1 MISTALNQ
9 HGGVVRTLPTG
20 RRMLLSCRDLRR
32 TVGDQTI
39 LEVDRLELERGR
51 TYLLSGSNG
60 AGKTSLLRV
69 LAGLE
74 QAHCEQFLFDGV
86 DVDLANYPRHMRS
99 RLGFVHHHP
108 VMFSTSV
115 ADNIAFGLR
124 AADVSRSEVKRRTDE
139 AIEWAG
145 IGSLASRPP
154 QALSAGEKQRVA
166 LARAHALDPAMYLL
180 DEPTANL
187 DENGRVLVTRLI
199 DTIAREGRTLLIAC
213 HDRKL
218 LGLDGVVRLHM
229 RDGFLESAP

>member
-1 MISTALNQ
+1 MTDTALNQ
-9 HGGVVRTLPTG
+9 HDDVVRTFAME
-20 RRMLLSCRDLRR
+20 RRMLLSCRGLIRIAGGQR
-32 TVGDQTI
+32 I
-39 LEVDRLELERGR
+39 LDIGQLELQRGH

-74 QAHCEQFLFDGV
+74 QAHCEQFLFDGI
-86 DVDLANYPRHMRS
+86 DVDLANYPRRMRS
-99 RLGFVHHHP
+99 QIGFVHHHP

-124 AADVSRSEVKRRTDE
+124 AAGVARPEVRRRTDE
-139 AIEWAG
+139 AIKWAG
-145 IGSLASRPP
+145 IGLLATRPP

-166 LARAHALDPAMYLL
+166 LARAHALDPAVYLL

-187 DENGRVLVTRLI
+187 DEDGRVLVTRLI

-213 HDRKL
+213 HDREL

-229 RDGFLESAP
+229 RDGRLE

>member
-1 MISTALNQ
+1 MTDTALNQ
-9 HGGVVRTLPTG
+9 HDDVVRTFAME
-20 RRMLLSCRDLRR
+20 RRMLLSCRGLIRIAGGQR
-32 TVGDQTI
+32 I
-39 LEVDRLELERGR
+39 LDIGQLELQRGR

-74 QAHCEQFLFDGV
+74 QAHCEQFLFDGI
-86 DVDLANYPRHMRS
+86 DVDLANYPRRMRS
-99 RLGFVHHHP
+99 HIGFVHHHP

-124 AADVSRSEVKRRTDE
+124 AAGVARSEVRRRTDE
-139 AIEWAG
+139 AIKWAG
-145 IGSLASRPP
+145 IGSLATRPP

-166 LARAHALDPAMYLL
+166 LARAHALDPAVYLL

-187 DENGRVLVTRLI
+187 DEDGRVLVTRLI

-213 HDRKL
+213 HDREL

-229 RDGFLESAP
+229 RDGRLE

>member
-1 MISTALNQ
+1 MTDTALNQ
-9 HGGVVRTLPTG
+9 HDDVVRTFAME
-20 RRMLLSCRDLRR
+20 RRTLLSCRGLIRIAGGQR
-32 TVGDQTI
+32 I
-39 LEVDRLELERGR
+39 LDIGQLELQRGR

-74 QAHCEQFLFDGV
+74 QAHCEQFLFDGI
-86 DVDLANYPRHMRS
+86 DVDLANYPRRMRS
-99 RLGFVHHHP
+99 QIGFVHHHP

-124 AADVSRSEVKRRTDE
+124 AAGVARSEVRRRTDE
-139 AIEWAG
+139 AIKWAG
-145 IGSLASRPP
+145 IGLLATRPP

-166 LARAHALDPAMYLL
+166 LARAHALDPAVYLL

-187 DENGRVLVTRLI
+187 DEDGRVLVTRLI

-213 HDRKL
+213 HDREL

-229 RDGFLESAP
+229 RDGRLE